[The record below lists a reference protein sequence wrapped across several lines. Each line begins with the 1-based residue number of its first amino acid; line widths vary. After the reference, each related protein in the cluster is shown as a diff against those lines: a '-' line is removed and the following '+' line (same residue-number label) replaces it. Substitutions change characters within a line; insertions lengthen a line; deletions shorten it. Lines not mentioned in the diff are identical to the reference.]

1 MRRAAASEVE
11 AIERDHWKAVWH
23 NVMGDWRLYVML
35 IPMMF
40 FLICWKYLPIASMVI
55 SFKNFQSSNSFGGG
69 VYTSLW
75 IGLDNYRD
83 LFAQSAFWSAF
94 RNTFALSFYSLVF
107 GFPFPI
113 ILALFFSEIKNRG
126 FLTVAQV
133 LTYLPRF
140 ISVVIVTNLVGLLLR
155 TSSYAENGAL
165 IVSAGPIGWILENWF
180 GQHDVTSNPGA
191 FRAIYIISGI
201 WETGGY
207 SSIVYFAAIL
217 GISPTYYEA
226 AKIDGA
232 NKMQQLR
239 YVTIPGMAP
248 TLVIMLILRI
258 GQLLSVGYEKVW
270 LLQQQGA
277 ATVLETGET
286 VATYVINVYM
296 GTGQG
301 IGAAADMFNSLL
313 SMVLV
318 LGSNKIARSVS
329 KTSLF

>member
-11 AIERDHWKAVWH
+11 AIERNHWKAVWH
-23 NVMGDWRLYVML
+23 NVVGDWRLYVML

-165 IVSAGPIGWILENWF
+165 ILSAGPIGWILENWF
-180 GQHDVTSNPGA
+180 GQHNVISTPGA

>member
-1 MRRAAASEVE
+1 
-11 AIERDHWKAVWH
+11 
-23 NVMGDWRLYVML
+23 
-35 IPMMF
+35 
-40 FLICWKYLPIASMVI
+40 MVI
-55 SFKNFQSSNSFGGG
+55 SFKNFQSSDSFGGG

-75 IGLDNYRD
+75 IGIDNYRD
-83 LFAQSAFWSAF
+83 LFAKSAFWSAF

-165 IVSAGPIGWILENWF
+165 ILSAGPIGWILENWF
-180 GQHDVTSNPGA
+180 GQHNVISNPGA

>member
-40 FLICWKYLPIASMVI
+40 FLICWRYLPIASMVI
-55 SFKNFQSSNSFGGG
+55 SFKNFVPSGSFGGG

-155 TSSYAENGAL
+155 SSAYTETGAL
-165 IVSAGPIGWILENWF
+165 IVSAGPIGWMLENWF
-180 GQHDVTSNPGA
+180 GQKNVTSNPGA

-318 LGSNKIARSVS
+318 LGSNKIAKSVS

>member
-1 MRRAAASEVE
+1 MRRAVASEVE

-23 NVMGDWRLYVML
+23 NIVGDWRLYVML

-165 IVSAGPIGWILENWF
+165 ILSAGPIGWILENWF
-180 GQHDVTSNPGA
+180 GQKNVTSNPAA